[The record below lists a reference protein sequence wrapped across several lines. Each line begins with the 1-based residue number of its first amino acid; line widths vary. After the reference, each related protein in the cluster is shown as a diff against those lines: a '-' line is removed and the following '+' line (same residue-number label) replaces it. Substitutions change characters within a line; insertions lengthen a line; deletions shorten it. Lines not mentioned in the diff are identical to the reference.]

1 MCRSNSRP
9 APRVDPAGVPFGN
22 YRASRNG
29 GLIVVAGPRKVYPS
43 GIPYYEIV
51 GQPGAYVPAAHLDWV
66 ERISTTNCRV
76 SGEGAA

>member
-1 MCRSNSRP
+1 M
-9 APRVDPAGVPFGN
+9 
-22 YRASRNG
+22 
-29 GLIVVAGPRKVYPS
+29 VAGPRKVYPS

-66 ERISTTNCRV
+66 ERVSTTTCRV